1 MAKYKVGDKVRI
13 VSERPDSPAFADDMC
28 KYLGQVVT
36 IDKVLDLG
44 KPSYKM
50 REDKG
55 KPEFYLP
62 RLILGDIGDGWVW
75 MEYWIS
81 GLADE
86 APKEASNEVYSVHLR
101 FCGSLTV
108 AELMKDGKVVKVA
121 NARCNLDDTYD
132 RGEGAKVAVNRLF
145 EKKRPDVVGKL
156 FDVIGRS
163 PDLLHFYRIGTVVR
177 VLAINERGDY
187 ECEAVSSNP
196 GVVYQN
202 LRPKDLAPHKEA
214 KK

>member
-13 VSERPDSPAFADDMC
+13 VSKRPDSPAFPDSMC

-50 REDKG
+50 REDTG
-55 KPEFYLP
+55 KPEFFLP
-62 RLILGDIGDGWVW
+62 RLIPGDIADGWIW
-75 MEYWIS
+75 MEDWIS
-81 GLADE
+81 GLVEE
-86 APKEASNEVYSVHLR
+86 APKEISSEVYSVHLR

-121 NARCNLDDTYD
+121 NARCNQKDTYD

-145 EKKRPDVVGKL
+145 EKKAPAEERVSPPKEWHVGDKA
-156 FDVIGRS
+156 V
-163 PDLLHFYRIGTVVR
+163 VVR
-177 VLAINERGDY
+177 KVDAAPRNRFPVGT
-187 ECEAVSSNP
+187 AVTILK
-196 GVVYQN
+196 VYT
-202 LRPKDLAPHKEA
+202 DWVS
-214 KK
+214 